1 MTLPSRFAPEGIDVD
16 PDLES
21 PGKVCVVAAAPSV
34 TPWSVCRERAAL
46 SEGGVDAVF
55 ATVASLEDAGEALTR
70 VSQWL
75 RIGEDT
81 GVPVRVTASVGEI
94 HAAKA
99 AGDTAVVLHFQGSE
113 PLRAG
118 AELVGAFARLG
129 VRVIQPTYNYRCT
142 AGDGC
147 CEPEDAGLS
156 RFGRTLIGA
165 MNQHRIAVDIAHAGL
180 RTSLDAIACSTR
192 PVIASHANARAV
204 CEHPRNLPDEVIRA
218 IAASGGVIGLCAF
231 PSFVSA
237 GPAPTLDQII
247 DHAAHIAGLVG
258 AGHVGLGLD
267 FADEGEEEYDF
278 YGYDERYYPRP
289 PWTWPRGIEWLH
301 QCGSIPLAL
310 QARGFSPD
318 EAAGIM
324 GLNFLRVL
332 ATIWGS

>member
-1 MTLPSRFAPEGIDVD
+1 MIVPEPLIPGGIDVE
-16 PDLES
+16 PDLVN
-21 PGKVCVVAAAPSV
+21 PGEMCVVAAAPSV
-34 TPWSVCRERAAL
+34 TPWSVRRERAAL
-46 SEGGVDAVF
+46 EKGGVDAVF

-75 RIGEDT
+75 RVDEDPGT
-81 GVPVRVTASVGEI
+81 PVRVTASVREI
-94 HAAKA
+94 RAAKA

-129 VRVIQPTYNYRCT
+129 VRVMQPTYNYRGA

-156 RFGRTLIGA
+156 RFGRSLIGA
-165 MNQHRIAVDIAHAGL
+165 MNRHRVAVDIAHAGV
-180 RTSLDAIACSTR
+180 RTSLDAIAASTR

-218 IAASGGVIGLCAF
+218 VAASGGVIGLCAF

-237 GPAPTLDQII
+237 DAPPTLNQLI
-247 DHAAHIAGLVG
+247 DHAVHIAGLVG

-301 QCGSIPLAL
+301 QCGGISLAL
-310 QARGFSPD
+310 QARGFSLD
-318 EAAGIM
+318 EAAGVI
-324 GLNFLRVL
+324 GLNFLRAL

>member
-1 MTLPSRFAPEGIDVD
+1 MEPDRVSRGEI
-16 PDLES
+16 
-21 PGKVCVVAAAPSV
+21 CVVAAAPSV
-34 TPWSVCRERAAL
+34 TPWSLRRESAAL
-46 SEGGVDAVF
+46 RQGGVDAVF
-55 ATVASLEDAGEALTR
+55 ATVASLEDTGTAVTR
-70 VSQWL
+70 VAQWL
-75 RIGEDT
+75 RAGED
-81 GVPVRVTASVGEI
+81 PAIPARVATSVAEI
-94 HAAKA
+94 RGAAA
-99 AGDTAVVLHFQGSE
+99 AGDIAVVLHFQGSE

-129 VRVIQPTYNYRCT
+129 VRVIQPTYNYRSA

-156 RFGRTLIGA
+156 LFGQELVRA
-165 MNQHRIAVDIAHAGL
+165 MNRHRIAVDIAHAGV
-180 RTSLDAIACSTR
+180 RTSLEAIERSAR

-204 CEHPRNLPDEVIRA
+204 CEHPRNLPDEVIKA
-218 IAASGGVIGLCAF
+218 VAASGGVIGLCAF

-237 GPAPTLDQII
+237 GPSPALDQLI
-247 DHAAHIAGLVG
+247 DHAVHIAGLAG

-289 PWTWPRGIEWLH
+289 PWVWPRGIEWLH
-301 QCGSIPLAL
+301 QCRDIAAAL

-324 GLNFLRVL
+324 GANFLRVL
-332 ATIWGS
+332 ARIWGS

>member
-1 MTLPSRFAPEGIDVD
+1 MEPDRVSRDEI
-16 PDLES
+16 
-21 PGKVCVVAAAPSV
+21 CVVAAAPSV
-34 TPWSVCRERAAL
+34 TPWSLRRESAAL
-46 SEGGVDAVF
+46 RQGGVDAVF
-55 ATVASLEDAGEALTR
+55 ATVASLEDTGRAMTR
-70 VSQWL
+70 VAQWL
-75 RIGEDT
+75 RADEDPGT
-81 GVPVRVTASVGEI
+81 PARVATSVAEI
-94 HAAKA
+94 RDAKA

-129 VRVIQPTYNYRCT
+129 IRVIQPTYNYRCA

-147 CEPEDAGLS
+147 CEPANAGLS
-156 RFGRTLIGA
+156 LFGRALVKA
-165 MNQHRIAVDIAHAGL
+165 MNQHQIAVDIAHAGV
-180 RTSLDAIACSTR
+180 RTSLEAIECSTR

-204 CEHPRNLPDEVIRA
+204 CEHPRNLPDEVIKA
-218 IAASGGVIGLCAF
+218 VAASGGVIGLCAF

-237 GPAPTLDQII
+237 GPHPALDQLT
-247 DHAAHIAGLVG
+247 DHAVHIAGLVG

-289 PWTWPRGIEWLH
+289 PWEWPRGIEWLH
-301 QCGSIPLAL
+301 QCKDISTAL

-324 GLNFLRVL
+324 GTNFLHVL
-332 ATIWGS
+332 ARIWGS